1 MQSLARYFLRYFS
14 LTVVFI
20 TSSLLRVVLLVYAEW
35 QDNLFALKFTDVDYQ
50 VLADAARY
58 VLDGESPFVRPTYR
72 YSPLLAPNHQD
83 FSSFGKVV
91 FVLCNLLVGLFIHL
105 VLSARGLRRTKITFP
120 VALWLLN
127 PLTATVSSRGNAES
141 ILLLT
146 LYFLISRRVYIA
158 AIFFGLTGGLYPKPT
173 KL

>member
-1 MQSLARYFLRYFS
+1 MMMAKIKCIQCAIIWDVVIKLGNVGMQSLARYFLRYFS

-58 VLDGESPFVRPTYR
+58 VLDGELPFVRPTYR
-72 YSPLLAPNHQD
+72 YSPLLAQNHQV

-91 FVLCNLLVGLFIHL
+91 FVFV
-105 VLSARGLRRTKITFP
+105 
-120 VALWLLN
+120 
-127 PLTATVSSRGNAES
+127 
-141 ILLLT
+141 
-146 LYFLISRRVYIA
+146 
-158 AIFFGLTGGLYPKPT
+158 
-173 KL
+173 